1 MVETFTVHITP
12 YDLDR
17 NTFIYLPDNWQTSG
31 RRYPVIYMFDGH
43 NLFFDSTATF
53 GTCWGLKDYLDAH
66 PNAIVVAPECNH
78 EGNKRLEEYCPYDS
92 DWFDGIH
99 GTGKQY
105 MDWLVNELKP
115 AIDAKYPT
123 LPDRG
128 NTAIGGSSM
137 GGLMSL
143 YAITAYNKVFS
154 KAACLSPSVR
164 ICLPQVKAELKKAK
178 LAPDTRVY
186 LSWGEKEG
194 KGKHQLAQY
203 TANALA
209 VTRGLSGKGAE
220 VYPYLQMNGKHCEAD
235 WRKQLGRCFKFCS
248 DGRRGKV
255 LLFLTRRQT
264 KAANTKKEEPKMSKA
279 VIFFAQGLEECEAL
293 LCVDI
298 LRRAGVEVTIA
309 AVGGERI
316 VTSARQVNVVADALA
331 EELDYAQ
338 FDACILPGG
347 IPGVPN
353 LKADATVRQ
362 VCTDF
367 AAAGKKVCAIC
378 AAPTALA
385 AFGVLQG
392 KKATVYP
399 GMDADLTAAGAAYTG
414 LPLTID
420 GNIITGEALGAA
432 IPFALAIA
440 RELAGADAAAR
451 VKKAI
456 VYQ

>member
-1 MVETFTVHITP
+1 MEKRRPIGGRGA
-12 YDLDR
+12 YGCGLDLHR
-17 NTFIYLPDNWQTSG
+17 LLRHRSAG
-31 RRYPVIYMFDGH
+31 AGH
-43 NLFFDSTATF
+43 
-53 GTCWGLKDYLDAH
+53 
-66 PNAIVVAPECNH
+66 
-78 EGNKRLEEYCPYDS
+78 
-92 DWFDGIH
+92 
-99 GTGKQY
+99 
-105 MDWLVNELKP
+105 
-115 AIDAKYPT
+115 
-123 LPDRG
+123 PDRCRRG
-128 NTAIGGSSM
+128 
-137 GGLMSL
+137 
-143 YAITAYNKVFS
+143 YAGTDTR
-154 KAACLSPSVR
+154 R
-164 ICLPQVKAELKKAK
+164 IC
-178 LAPDTRVY
+178 
-186 LSWGEKEG
+186 
-194 KGKHQLAQY
+194 
-203 TANALA
+203 
-209 VTRGLSGKGAE
+209 GA
-220 VYPYLQMNGKHCEAD
+220 
-235 WRKQLGRCFKFCS
+235 
-248 DGRRGKV
+248 
-255 LLFLTRRQT
+255 
-264 KAANTKKEEPKMSKA
+264 
-279 VIFFAQGLEECEAL
+279 
-293 LCVDI
+293 
-298 LRRAGVEVTIA
+298 A